1 MGNEEAEK
9 AMDESCKAF
18 YISLAEGRPGAML
31 SSVNHMKELVDK
43 LKTSEDHPAWAEMVT
58 ECERKGGDACLNVVR
73 SECKDGRERLRS
85 R

>member
-18 YISLAEGRPGAML
+18 YISLVEGRPGAML